1 MIGAIIE
8 FIHTWV
14 VLKISKAVQ
23 AAFFS
28 SGIGA
33 SVAASFTTDKI
44 RDEPSSEVSLQLMP
58 GHSIKVFGLL
68 TFDSGAIVK

>member
-1 MIGAIIE
+1 MKMSITE
-8 FIHTWV
+8 Q
-14 VLKISKAVQ
+14 AV
-23 AAFFS
+23 FFN